1 MARKGLLESN
11 ERKKKL
17 VQSLHNKRTQLKA
30 LLMNKTSTLEQRF
43 EASLKLAQLPR
54 NSSRVRVRARCVE
67 TGRPRG
73 VYSFCGL
80 SRVVLRQNCA
90 RGYLP
95 GVTRSSW

>member
-1 MARKGLLESN
+1 VARKGLLESN

-17 VQSLHNKRTQLKA
+17 VQNLKNKRANLKD
-30 LLMNKTSTLEQRF
+30 LMMSKSSSLEQRF
-43 EASLKLAQLPR
+43 EACLKLAQLPR
-54 NSSRVRVRARCVE
+54 NSSRVRVRERCIE

-80 SRVVLRQNCA
+80 SRVVLREKCA

-95 GVTRSSW
+95 GVRRSSW